1 MVETVYNYNLFKN
14 IKSLEIKVKKL
25 KSISKT
31 GRINRRIRDLEKQ
44 IKIFKRF

>member
-1 MVETVYNYNLFKN
+1 MVETVYNYNLLKN
-14 IKSLEIKVKKL
+14 IKSLETKIKEL

>member
-14 IKSLEIKVKKL
+14 IKSLEIKVKEL

-31 GRINRRIRDLEKQ
+31 GRINRKIRDLEKQ